1 MDAVEDYVAVGF
13 DVAGNVKAFTTGT
26 LECCQSAAK
35 AYRRIEN
42 GFRVYP
48 LVKVMPYSEWEKRRT
63 E

>member
-13 DVAGNVKAFTTGT
+13 DVAGNVAAFTTGT

-35 AYRRIEN
+35 AFRRTEN

-48 LVKVMPYSEWEKRRT
+48 SVKVMPYSEWEKRRT